1 MEGLVTI
8 SDMDSRDALL
18 ALHLVPTLGPV
29 RGRRLLE
36 MFGSA
41 EGVLRARPSD
51 LERVV
56 GVGPHLAR
64 EIAGALELGEWEK
77 ERGRMEEFGAWFLTE
92 DDVVYPRLLR
102 TLPNGPLGLFVNG
115 SLVEGDSHAVAIVG
129 SRKTTVYGME
139 TAKRMAFQLASAG
152 WTVIS
157 GLARGID
164 TAAHQGALAAGG
176 RTVAVIGSGLADLYP
191 PENEALADRVR
202 GAGAVVSEFPMRFPP
217 NPQTFPYR
225 NRIVAGWCQAL
236 LVVEAGLQSGA
247 LITANLA
254 GEYGRT
260 VLAVPG
266 PIDRPTSH
274 GANRLIQQGAKLVQT
289 VEDILEELE
298 QLPMA
303 PVPDGGRSCGV
314 QREGAMR
321 SPSEEQPVVAAAG
334 PSAVLT
340 DTERQVLD
348 ALSKEPSA
356 IDSLVERL
364 DLPVRAISAALMG
377 LELKRCIRALP
388 GQSFVRLH

>member
-1 MEGLVTI
+1 
-8 SDMDSRDALL
+8 
-18 ALHLVPTLGPV
+18 
-29 RGRRLLE
+29 
-36 MFGSA
+36 
-41 EGVLRARPSD
+41 
-51 LERVV
+51 
-56 GVGPHLAR
+56 LAR

-77 ERGRMEEFGAWFLTE
+77 ERDRVEEFGAWFLTE
-92 DDVVYPRLLR
+92 GDVIYPRLLR
-102 TLPNGPLGLFVNG
+102 TVSNAPLGLFVSG
-115 SLVEGDSHAVAIVG
+115 SLLEGDSHAVAIVG

-236 LVVEAGLQSGA
+236 VVVEAGLQSGA

-254 GEYGRT
+254 GEYGRS

-266 PIDRPTSH
+266 PIDRATSH

-298 QLPMA
+298 QLPLA
-303 PVPDGGRSCGV
+303 SGQPGGQVCEVRGEGGLGSAAEVQTVVP
-314 QREGAMR
+314 
-321 SPSEEQPVVAAAG
+321 AAG
-334 PSAVLT
+334 PSAVLS

-348 ALSKEPSA
+348 VLTKEPSA
-356 IDSLVERL
+356 IDCLVERL

>member
-1 MEGLVTI
+1 
-8 SDMDSRDALL
+8 
-18 ALHLVPTLGPV
+18 
-29 RGRRLLE
+29 
-36 MFGSA
+36 
-41 EGVLRARPSD
+41 
-51 LERVV
+51 
-56 GVGPHLAR
+56 
-64 EIAGALELGEWEK
+64 
-77 ERGRMEEFGAWFLTE
+77 
-92 DDVVYPRLLR
+92 
-102 TLPNGPLGLFVNG
+102 
-115 SLVEGDSHAVAIVG
+115 
-129 SRKTTVYGME
+129 
-139 TAKRMAFQLASAG
+139 
-152 WTVIS
+152 
-157 GLARGID
+157 
-164 TAAHQGALAAGG
+164 
-176 RTVAVIGSGLADLYP
+176 
-191 PENEALADRVR
+191 
-202 GAGAVVSEFPMRFPP
+202 MRFPP

-254 GEYGRT
+254 GEYGRS

-298 QLPMA
+298 QLPLA
-303 PVPDGGRSCGV
+303 PLPNEGRTSEVQCEGG
-314 QREGAMR
+314 MR
-321 SPSEEQPVVAAAG
+321 SLNVAQLQVAAAG

-364 DLPVRAISAALMG
+364 DLPVRAISAALIG